1 MRGPF
6 WGRIC
11 LICIWP
17 SVSDKMRS
25 SGESENSVPLLS
37 VTMHKGLTI
46 FKAGQSSGAA
56 AAAPA
61 KEITGK
67 DLRDARVAE
76 LRAQYLAGSYRV
88 DAKELAR
95 KLVDAHLSK

>member
-1 MRGPF
+1 MGN
-6 WGRIC
+6 
-11 LICIWP
+11 
-17 SVSDKMRS
+17 

-37 VTMHKGLTI
+37 VTMHKGLT
-46 FKAGQSSGAA
+46 FSKAGRSAGA

-61 KEITGK
+61 PAKEMTQNET
-67 DLRDARVAE
+67 REARVAE
-76 LRAQYLAGSYRV
+76 IRDQYLAGSYQV